1 MERKSVRVVNINAID
16 SFTFPG
22 GLRVRRLI
30 TKKRE
35 DSGNLLLG
43 IAMADPGEG
52 LRWSYAKND
61 EVYFIVRGKI
71 TLKYGEEEVEAGEG
85 DAVYLPMGWD
95 YELKN
100 TGTEPMMLVYVLS
113 PSPE

>member
-1 MERKSVRVVNINAID
+1 M
-16 SFTFPG
+16 
-22 GLRVRRLI
+22 I

-35 DSGNLLLG
+35 DSSLLLLG
-43 IAMADPGEG
+43 VAMADPGEG
-52 LRWSYAKND
+52 LSWCYEEKD

-71 TLKYGEEEVEAGEG
+71 TLKYGDEEVEAKEG
-85 DAVYLPMGWD
+85 DAVYLPMGWK

-113 PSPE
+113 PAAE